1 MKRVDFKTKHGIEK
15 IKAIIWDLDGVLIE
29 SEPYHIQA
37 EMETFKRYGIKLT
50 LPIAKEYFGIKLED
64 YFHDIVRRFKLHIP
78 VREMI
83 REHYNTLKRYYGE
96 VFPIIPH
103 AIEVLRILQDEYPM
117 AIATSREKELAQ
129 MVLNRFSLY
138 TYFKT
143 IVYGEDVE
151 NGKPHP
157 EPFLKASAQLQ
168 VEPHSIVVVED
179 AISGFTA
186 ARKAGMYVIARKAQH
201 NSDLDFSA
209 ADHVVSDLR
218 EIPHLLRKRK

>member
-1 MKRVDFKTKHGIEK
+1 MK

-29 SEPYHIQA
+29 SELYHIQA
-37 EMETFKRYGIKLT
+37 EMETFKHYGIKLT

-64 YFHDIVRRFKLHIP
+64 YFQDIVRRYKKRVP

-103 AIEVLRILQDEYPM
+103 AIEVLGDLKNEYPM

-129 MVLNRFSLY
+129 MVLNRYSLF

-151 NGKPHP
+151 NGKPNP

-168 VEPHSIVVVED
+168 VEPHSIVAVED
-179 AISGFTA
+179 AISGFKA
-186 ARKAGMYVIARKAQH
+186 ARRAGMYVIARKAQH
-201 NSDLDFSA
+201 NRDLDFST
-209 ADHVVSDLR
+209 ADYVVSDLR
-218 EIPHLLRKRK
+218 EIPHLLRQRK